1 MAGDVHCDVHDW
13 HFSTED
19 YCPECKGA
27 ADERERII
35 ALLAR
40 EMDAMRASRSPSDWE
55 QSYGVEIAIGL
66 IDGGHE

>member
-1 MAGDVHCDVHDW
+1 MSEHKCRCAGC
-13 HFSTED
+13 T
-19 YCPECKGA
+19 KAKKAGI

-35 ALLAR
+35 ALLGR